1 MADLKITELTADT
14 SPTSDDLIVTVN
26 NPSVSPANRKVTIA
40 NLNAVLD
47 HDSLTNYVANEHIDW
62 TADQGA
68 TNIHSGNIPDLS
80 GTYKAVGADE
90 TANVSAASDSAAGK
104 VELAIASEVNTGS
117 DTGRAITPDALAGS
131 NLGTKA
137 LEVTVFDYATAVAT
151 GDGKAYLTVPSSY
164 NGMNLVSVHARVI
177 TAGTTGTTDIQ
188 IYNLTQKAD
197 MLSTKITIDSGET
210 GSDTAATA
218 AVIDTSNDDI
228 ASWDV
233 LRIDV
238 DAISTTAPKGLIV
251 TLEFRLP

>member
-1 MADLKITELTADT
+1 MANTKISELVADT
-14 SPTSDDLIVTVN
+14 SPTSDDLIITVN
-26 NPSVSPANRKVTIA
+26 DVAGTPANKKVTIA
-40 NLNAVLD
+40 NLNAALD
-47 HDSLTNYVANEHIDW
+47 HDTLSGFVANEHIDW

-68 TNIHSGNIPDLS
+68 TNIHSGNISSATDLAE
-80 GTYKAVGADE
+80 GI
-90 TANVSAASDSAAGK
+90 

-117 DTGRAITPDALAGS
+117 ATDRAVTPDALAGS
-131 NLGTKA
+131 NLGTKS
-137 LEVTVFDYATAVAT
+137 LQVTAFDYKTNITV
-151 GDGKAYLTVPSSY
+151 GDGAAYVTVPSSY
-164 NGMNLVSVHARVI
+164 AGMNLVAVHARVI

-188 IYNLTQKAD
+188 IYNLTQTAD

-218 AVIDTSNDDI
+218 AVIDTSNDDV

-251 TLEFRLP
+251 TMEFRLA

>member
-1 MADLKITELTADT
+1 MANQKISELTADT
-14 SPTSDDLIVTVN
+14 SPTSDDLIITVN
-26 NPSVSPANRKVTIA
+26 DVAGTPANKKVTIA
-40 NLNAVLD
+40 NLNAALD
-47 HDSLTNYVANEHIDW
+47 HDTLSGFVANEHIDW

-68 TNIHSGNIPDLS
+68 TNIHSGNISSATDLAE
-80 GTYKAVGADE
+80 GI
-90 TANVSAASDSAAGK
+90 

-117 DTGRAITPDALAGS
+117 ATDRAVTPDALAGS
-131 NLGTKA
+131 NLGTKS
-137 LEVTVFDYATAVAT
+137 LQVTAFDYKTNITV
-151 GDGKAYLTVPSSY
+151 GDGAAYVTVPSSY
-164 NGMNLVSVHARVI
+164 AGMNLVAVHARVI

-188 IYNLTQKAD
+188 IYNLTQTAD

-218 AVIDTSNDDI
+218 AVIDTSNDDV

-251 TLEFRLP
+251 TMEFRLA

>member
-1 MADLKITELTADT
+1 MANLKITELTADT
-14 SPTSDDLIVTVN
+14 SPTSDDLIITVN
-26 NPSVSPANRKVTIA
+26 DVAGTPANKKVTIA
-40 NLNAVLD
+40 NLNAALD
-47 HDSLTNYVANEHIDW
+47 HDTLSGFVANEHIDW

-68 TNIHSGNIPDLS
+68 TNIHSGNISSATDLAE
-80 GTYKAVGADE
+80 GI
-90 TANVSAASDSAAGK
+90 

-117 DTGRAITPDALAGS
+117 ATDRAVTPDALAGS
-131 NLGTKA
+131 NLGTKS
-137 LEVTVFDYATAVAT
+137 LQVTAFDYKTNITV
-151 GDGKAYLTVPSSY
+151 GDGAAYVTVPSSY
-164 NGMNLVSVHARVI
+164 AGMNLVAVHARVI

-188 IYNLTQKAD
+188 IHNLSQTAD

-251 TLEFRLP
+251 TMEFRLA

>member
-1 MADLKITELTADT
+1 MANLKITELTADT
-14 SPTSDDLIVTVN
+14 SPTSDDLIITVN
-26 NPSVSPANRKVTIA
+26 DVAGTPANKKVTIA
-40 NLNAVLD
+40 NLNAALD
-47 HDSLTNYVANEHIDW
+47 HDTLSGFVANEHIDW

-68 TNIHSGNIPDLS
+68 TNIHSGNIS
-80 GTYKAVGADE
+80 
-90 TANVSAASDSAAGK
+90 SATDSAEGI

-117 DTGRAITPDALAGS
+117 ATDRAVTPDALAGS
-131 NLGTKA
+131 NLGTKS
-137 LEVTVFDYATAVAT
+137 LQVTAFDYKTNITV
-151 GDGKAYLTVPSSY
+151 GDGAAYVTVPSSY
-164 NGMNLVSVHARVI
+164 AGMNLVAVHARVI

-188 IYNLTQKAD
+188 IHNLTQTAD

-218 AVIDTSNDDI
+218 AVIDTSNDDV

-251 TLEFRLP
+251 TMEFRLA